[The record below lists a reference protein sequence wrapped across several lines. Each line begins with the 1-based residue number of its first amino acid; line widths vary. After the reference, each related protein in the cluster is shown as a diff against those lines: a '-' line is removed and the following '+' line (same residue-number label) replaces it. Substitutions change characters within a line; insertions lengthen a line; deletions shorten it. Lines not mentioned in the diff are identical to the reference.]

1 VEPGEGVRLRE
12 GARPIAAPDAADPL
26 PENLKILHVF
36 DHSLPLHSGYSFRS
50 LALLREQRRRG
61 WQTAHLTTPKH
72 TLVGP
77 EMEEIE
83 GLSFYRTGPVSG
95 LGASLPG
102 IAEARLIRS
111 VARRIREVAA
121 IERPAVLHAH
131 SPVLNAL
138 ACLLAARELKLPVVY
153 EVRAFWEDAAV
164 ANGTTREGSL
174 RYRLTRGLETFA
186 LRQCAAIIAI
196 CEGLAADI
204 GARGISENKISLVP
218 NGVELGEF
226 PRLDRERPS
235 AAATALMCSL
245 GLEGKLVL
253 GFLGSFYPYEGLDLL
268 LDAMPAVLRARP
280 EVRLVLAGGGQDE
293 LKLKAQARSLGL
305 EEFVRFVGRIAHS
318 EIIHYHEL
326 IDVFVFPR
334 RGMRL
339 TETVTP
345 LKPLEAMATGGIVLA
360 SDVGG
365 HRELVAQG
373 ETGFLCP
380 VEDPDLL
387 ARAIIETIG
396 ARAAWEGVR
405 DRARAFVEARRTWE
419 TCTAA
424 YERAYACALHARVI
438 NADSHG

>member
-1 VEPGEGVRLRE
+1 VRSISIQHASDL
-12 GARPIAAPDAADPL
+12 L
-26 PENLKILHVF
+26 PRDLKILHVF

-77 EMEEIE
+77 EFQEIK
-83 GLSFYRTGPVSG
+83 GFGFYRTGPVSG
-95 LGASLPG
+95 LGANLPG
-102 IAEARLIRS
+102 IAEARLIGS
-111 VARRIREVAA
+111 VARRIRQVAA
-121 IERPAVLHAH
+121 GERPSILHAH
-131 SPVLNAL
+131 SPVLNAI

-164 ANGTTREGSL
+164 ANGTSREGSL

-186 LRQCAAIIAI
+186 LRRSAAVIAI

-204 GARGISENKISLVP
+204 RARGVRADKISLVP

-226 PRLDRERPS
+226 PRLNRERPS
-235 AAATALMCSL
+235 VSATALKHAL

-268 LDAMPAVLRARP
+268 LDAMPEVLRARP

-293 LKLKAQARSLGL
+293 RKLREQAKSLGL
-305 EEFVRFVGRIAHS
+305 KGCIHFVGRIASAH
-318 EIIHYHEL
+318 IIQYHEL

-365 HRELVAQG
+365 HRELITHG
-373 ETGFLCP
+373 ETGYLCK
-380 VEDPDLL
+380 VEDPGQL
-387 ARAIIETIG
+387 ARAISQTIG
-396 ARAAWEGVR
+396 DRDAWDGVR
-405 DRARAFVEARRTWE
+405 ERARGFVEESRTWKA
-419 TCTAA
+419 CTAA
-424 YERAYACALHARVI
+424 YESAYALALDATRVGGEP
-438 NADSHG
+438 HG